1 MNCKEGMQSGKAFG
15 GFWNHE
21 SSGGHSIQAG
31 ALLFDPFEVVFFL
44 KINSEFSVPIA
55 DKMLQGFILSVPTEA
70 ICKDFCN
77 LALRGTCSIIPDP
90 GVSCLVCFIYFFS

>member
-31 ALLFDPFEVVFFL
+31 ALLFDPFEVFFF
-44 KINSEFSVPIA
+44 KNKF
-55 DKMLQGFILSVPTEA
+55 
-70 ICKDFCN
+70 
-77 LALRGTCSIIPDP
+77 
-90 GVSCLVCFIYFFS
+90 